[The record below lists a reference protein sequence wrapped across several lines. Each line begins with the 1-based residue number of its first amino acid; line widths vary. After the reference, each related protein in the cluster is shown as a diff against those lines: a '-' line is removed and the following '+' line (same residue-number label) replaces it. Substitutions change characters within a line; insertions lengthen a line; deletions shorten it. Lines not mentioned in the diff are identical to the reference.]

1 VSLWHIAW
9 NYIWNRK
16 LPSAVTILCV
26 ALGVGLIA
34 AVLALRDETQRRFEE
49 EGQAFDVVVGAKG
62 SKLQLVLSTVYF
74 MDVPTGN
81 ISYAEYKQLK
91 QHEDVQA
98 AFPIALGDSY
108 RGFRI
113 VGTTADLFDHTW
125 QSSYGE
131 PRDPFQL
138 ADGRY
143 FERPME
149 AVVGSVVAAQQGLGV
164 GDTFTGTHG
173 FMEGFGHDHADRPYT
188 VVGVLKP
195 SSTPYD
201 RVLFTTIDSVWT
213 VHEEND
219 EGDHDAHAVEAA
231 LGPDEHAHEHEHG
244 ADAEVTAVL
253 VDLESAGLRFTFR
266 SYVEDN
272 MNAMAATPVDEIM
285 KLYQQIL
292 GPIKTVLLA
301 VGYLV
306 VVVSALSILA
316 SLYLSIMQRRRDL
329 AVMRALGA
337 SPMDIFGA
345 VVLEAFWVT
354 LLGIG
359 FGWFLGSTLTWIV
372 GIYLEQRLGMG
383 ITAFRLTQEQI
394 NAFAAVALIGMLA
407 GVLPAYQAYRT
418 DVARHLTEH

>member
-1 VSLWHIAW
+1 MSLWHIAW

-16 LPSAVTILCV
+16 LPSAVTIVCV

-34 AVLALRDETQRRFEE
+34 AVLTLRDETQRRFEE
-49 EGQAFDVVVGAKG
+49 EGQAFDIVVGAKG

-74 MDVPTGN
+74 MDIPTGN
-81 ISYAEYKQLK
+81 ISYADYERLK
-91 QHEDVQA
+91 EHEDVKA
-98 AFPIALGDSY
+98 AFPIGLGDTY

-113 VGTTADLFDHTW
+113 VGTTPDLMEHTW

-138 ADGRY
+138 AEGR
-143 FERPME
+143 FFSEPME
-149 AVVGSVVAAQQGLGV
+149 AVIGSVVAAQEGLTV
-164 GDTFTGTHG
+164 GDTFIGTHG
-173 FMEGFGHDHADRPYT
+173 FMEGFGDDHDDMPYT

-195 SSTPYD
+195 SATPYD
-201 RVLFTTIDSVWT
+201 RVLFTSLESVWAS
-213 VHEEND
+213 HAEHD
-219 EGDHDAHAVEAA
+219 DHDDHA
-231 LGPDEHAHEHEHG
+231 DHDDHDHAEMP
-244 ADAEVTAVL
+244 EVTAVL
-253 VDLESAGLRFTFR
+253 VDLESAGLRFSFR
-266 SYVEDN
+266 TYVEDN
-272 MNAMAATPVDEIM
+272 MSAMAATPVDEIM

-292 GPIKTVLLA
+292 GPVKTVLLA

-337 SPMDIFGA
+337 SPIDIFGA

-359 FGWFLGSTLTWIV
+359 LGWFLGSLLTWAV
-372 GIYLEQRLGMG
+372 GIYLEQRIGMG
-383 ITAFRLTQEQI
+383 ITAFRLTAGHI
-394 NAFAAVALIGMLA
+394 NAFAAVALIGMLS
-407 GVLPAYQAYRT
+407 GLLPAYQAYRT
-418 DVARHLTEH
+418 DVARHLAEHG